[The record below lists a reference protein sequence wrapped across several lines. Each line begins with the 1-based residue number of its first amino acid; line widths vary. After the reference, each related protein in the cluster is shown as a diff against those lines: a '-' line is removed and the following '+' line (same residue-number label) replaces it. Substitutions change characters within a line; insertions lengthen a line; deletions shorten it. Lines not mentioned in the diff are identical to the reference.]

1 MSKEF
6 SQLQNLIKE
15 RKVEIR
21 LKKSVKDTFGIWI
34 YWFSETKKP
43 KFFWKTI
50 FISYWL
56 FSSEWFW
63 IPISII
69 LAIKV
74 NKLYLLGFL
83 MPLLITRLLKPIGQ
97 GFIIYD
103 AQNDEV
109 LLDDLWANKAIGIM
123 SITKHES
130 VIHKSRVPD
139 IVIDPYNQDWREQIN
154 KEIFKI

>member
-6 SQLQNLIKE
+6 LKLQNLVKE
-15 RKVEIR
+15 RKIELR
-21 LKKSVKDTFGIWI
+21 LKKSMKDIFGIWI

-50 FISYWL
+50 FIFYWL

-63 IPISII
+63 IPFSII

-74 NKLYLLGFL
+74 NLLYLLGIL
-83 MPLLITRLLKPIGQ
+83 MPFLITRLLKPIGQ
-97 GFIIYD
+97 GFMIHD
-103 AQNDEV
+103 AKNDEV
-109 LLDDLWANKAIGIM
+109 LFDDLWANKTIGIM
-123 SITKHES
+123 STAKHES
-130 VIHKSRVPD
+130 MIHKNGTPD
-139 IVIDPYNQDWREQIN
+139 IIIDPYNQDWREQIN